1 MCTWQSFRKANR
13 ELFKNWP
20 TYLITIWG
28 SSAVVILAAT
38 LLLTHFTNWLLKV
51 SQIPYLS
58 YSDLGQLLSH
68 HFWVALILLGELILL
83 LYLIYGQFAFVL
95 IISDQLQHRQFRRIT
110 STLYQ
115 TFKRLKSTS
124 PLAFL
129 IFISNFIIILPPA
142 SLLLSTP
149 LINKLKIPGP
159 ILDFLLQN
167 PPYAVIV
174 GILYL
179 ILCYLAL
186 RLSLMLP
193 LILLKQLSC
202 RQAGQLSW
210 QKTKKQFGHFLGELM
225 LIVSF
230 SLLLTAIFDSIIYL
244 LQSWLDTTSIALNS
258 VIVNLFL
265 IKLFAEI
272 ITCYLVAM
280 ISQLLVKN
288 ITTSSYQQTFGPP
301 AFYKWLVILLVLVGV
316 TGLVTNQLLL
326 LTQLTFSQP
335 LTISHRGVD
344 NGNGVQNTIPALKH
358 TSQEKPDYV
367 EIDIQQTKDQQF
379 VVLHDDNLKTLA
391 GLNKSPHQLTLQQLT
406 QITVRENGHQAKLA
420 SFDDYLAAAKN
431 LNQKLL
437 IEIKATPT
445 DSKDMTAIFIRR
457 YQKQILKNHHLV
469 QTLSYP
475 VITQLKQ
482 QAPQLFVSF
491 ILPYNLTL
499 PVTKANAY
507 TMEAT
512 TLNAKFIRHAQQKK
526 QQVYAWTVNKPQ
538 QMDHMMFI
546 GAKAIITDQL
556 HELKQQIKRNRR
568 QPNYASLLR
577 SLMVPVTS
585 SEANK
590 TN

>member
-1 MCTWQSFRKANR
+1 MRIWQSFRKANR

-68 HFWVALILLGELILL
+68 NFWVALILLGELILL

-95 IISDQLQHRQFRRIT
+95 MISDQLQHRQFRRIT

-265 IKLFAEI
+265 IELFAEI

-288 ITTSSYQQTFGPP
+288 ITTSTHQPTFRPP

-326 LTQLTFSQP
+326 LKQLTFSRP

-344 NGNGVQNTIPALKH
+344 NGNGVQNTIPALKQ

-420 SFDDYLAAAKN
+420 SFDDYLAAAKK

-475 VITQLKQ
+475 VVTQLKQ

-512 TLNAKFIRHAQQKK
+512 TLNAKFIRHAQQQK

-556 HELKQQIKRNRR
+556 HGLKQQIKRNRR

>member
-1 MCTWQSFRKANR
+1 MRTWQSFRKANR

-68 HFWVALILLGELILL
+68 NFWVALILLGELILL

-193 LILLKQLSC
+193 LILLKQLSW

-230 SLLLTAIFDSIIYL
+230 RLLLTAIFDSIIYL
-244 LQSWLDTTSIALNS
+244 LQSWLDTTSISLNS

-265 IKLFAEI
+265 IELFAEI

-326 LTQLTFSQP
+326 LKQLTFSRP

-344 NGNGVQNTIPALKH
+344 NGNGVQNTIPALN
-358 TSQEKPDYV
+358 QEKPDYV

-420 SFDDYLAAAKN
+420 SFDDYLVAAKK

-475 VITQLKQ
+475 VVTQLKQ

-512 TLNAKFIRHAQQKK
+512 TLNIQFICHAQQQK

-538 QMDHMMFI
+538 QTDHMMFI